1 MYNGM
6 EDGGYTTQSG
16 WMYKREEHDM
26 LRGLFCLVCG
36 MATGFVLEKLG
47 VKLWSLKGF
56 GIVIIIAVIFV
67 LAMYLVT
74 K

>member
-1 MYNGM
+1 
-6 EDGGYTTQSG
+6 
-16 WMYKREEHDM
+16 M
-26 LRGLFCLVCG
+26 LRRLFCLVCG

-47 VKLWSLKGF
+47 VKLWALKGF
-56 GIVIIIAVIFV
+56 GIVIIIAVVFV